1 MVTDVLHALASIL
14 QTPVIVL
21 LIALVVVSA
30 VIVGMFIAEL
40 FTEHRYF
47 KLSLPRLID
56 ELQETDDPDTV
67 IRDSDMLGRQK
78 NALLEL
84 LYHPLAT
91 ASERES
97 LAVDLVAQEQARY
110 DNRTK
115 LTDLIAK
122 VAPMLGLMGTLIPLG
137 PGIVAIGDGDTALL
151 SQSLLIAFDTT
162 VLGLVVA
169 AVALCVST
177 VRKSWYTKYMS
188 AFTAAAEC
196 VLERA
201 NEPGMVERMQ
211 AARAARLAAA
221 EEAKRAAEA
230 ELPQGE
236 TEGLIQATEELATDV
251 TEPLPAVR
259 EGDER

>member
-1 MVTDVLHALASIL
+1 MVTEVLHALSSIL

-21 LIALVVVSA
+21 LIALVVVIA

-47 KLSLPRLID
+47 KLSLPRLVD
-56 ELQETDDPDTV
+56 DLQETDRPDWV
-67 IRDSDMLGRQK
+67 IRESDMLGRQK

-84 LYHPLAT
+84 LYHPAAT

-97 LAVDLVAQEQARY
+97 MAVDVVAQEQARY

-169 AVALCVST
+169 AIALCVST
-177 VRKSWYTKYMS
+177 VRKSWYVKYMS

-196 VLERA
+196 TLEKA
-201 NEPGMVERMQ
+201 NEPGMAERM
-211 AARAARLAAA
+211 AAALAA
-221 EEAKRAAEA
+221 EREKQLEAYALAGQEA
-230 ELPQGE
+230 GQVQPEIADVELEATRPLHA
-236 TEGLIQATEELATDV
+236 TEGRDV
-251 TEPLPAVR
+251 R
-259 EGDER
+259 